1 MERVTLIPA
10 NEADWL
16 AMREQDVTSTEVAAL
31 FGASPYLTEFELYHR
46 KIGAISSEVEENERM
61 RWGKRLEAA
70 IAEGVAE
77 DLGLIVE
84 PFKTYM
90 RIPELRMG
98 SSFDYK
104 IVGLRE
110 GWSGDET
117 FRDLFRVHGPGIM
130 EVKNVDGLAFRRG
143 WLDGTEIEAPL
154 HIELQVQHQLEV
166 SGLQWGVIA
175 PLIGGNTPK
184 PFARIRDEVVAEAVR
199 KKVAEFWQR
208 VDQGIA
214 PDPDFLKD
222 ASVIGQLYGN
232 DDGTEV
238 DMSDN
243 AYLAVLCD
251 EYQQASKEER
261 AAADRKRALKAE
273 ILTIIGPHAKV
284 KVGDF
289 SISAKAIA
297 DNPGKLV
304 TPEMVGTYIG
314 GRKGYRDM
322 RISAKK
328 LVAA

>member
-46 KIGAISSEVEENERM
+46 KIGALSSEVEENERM

-90 RIPELRMG
+90 RMPALRMG

-104 IVGLRE
+104 VVGLRE

-154 HIELQVQHQLEV
+154 HIELQAQHQLEV
-166 SGLQWGVIA
+166 SGLQWCVIA

-222 ASVIGQLYGN
+222 ASAIGQLYGN
-232 DDGTEV
+232 EDGTEV

-251 EYQQASKEER
+251 EYQQAGKEER
-261 AAADRKRALKAE
+261 AASDRKRALKAE
-273 ILTIIGPHAKV
+273 ILTLIGPHAKV

>member
-46 KIGAISSEVEENERM
+46 KIGALSSEVEENERM

-110 GWSGDET
+110 DWEGDET
-117 FRDLFRVHGPGIM
+117 FRDLFREHGPGVM
-130 EVKNVDGLAFRRG
+130 EIKNIDGLSFKRN
-143 WLDGTEIEAPL
+143 WLDGDEIEAPL
-154 HIELQVQHQLEV
+154 HIEIQVQHQLEV
-166 SGLQWGVIA
+166 SGLKWGIIA
-175 PLIGGNTPK
+175 PLVGGNTPK
-184 PFARIRDEVVAEAVR
+184 PIARIKDEDVAAAIR
-199 KKVAEFWQR
+199 TKVAEFWQR
-208 VDQGIA
+208 VDQGIE

-222 ASVIGQLYGN
+222 ASAIGQLYGN

-243 AYLAVLCD
+243 AYLAALCD
-251 EYQQASKEER
+251 EYQQAGKEER

-322 RISAKK
+322 RISAKP
-328 LVAA
+328 VAA

>member
-46 KIGAISSEVEENERM
+46 KIGALSSEIEENERM

-90 RIPELRMG
+90 RITELRMG

-110 GWSGDET
+110 GWEGDET
-117 FRDLFRVHGPGIM
+117 FRDLFREYGPGVM
-130 EVKNVDGLAFRRG
+130 EIKNIDGLSFKRN
-143 WLDGTEIEAPL
+143 WLDGDEIEAPL
-154 HIELQVQHQLEV
+154 HIEIQVQHQLEV
-166 SGLQWGVIA
+166 SGLKWGIIA
-175 PLIGGNTPK
+175 PLVGGNTPK
-184 PFARIRDEVVAEAVR
+184 PIARIKDEDVAAAIR
-199 KKVAEFWQR
+199 TKVAEFWQR

-214 PDPDFLKD
+214 PDPDFLRD
-222 ASVIGQLYGN
+222 AGAINRLFARDTG
-232 DDGTEV
+232 EEI

-243 AYLAVLCD
+243 NYLVTLCD
-251 EYQQASKEER
+251 EYQQAARAEKE
-261 AAADRKRALKAE
+261 AADRKKALKAE
-273 ILTIIGPHAKV
+273 MLTIIGGAAKV
-284 KVGDF
+284 KAGGYT
-289 SISAKAIA
+289 ISAKAIA
-297 DNPGKLV
+297 DNPGKII
-304 TPEMVGTYIG
+304 TPDMVGQYIG
-314 GRKGYRDM
+314 GRKGYRDL
-322 RISAKK
+322 RISSKK
-328 LVAA
+328 AA